1 MKTFIWNSNY
11 ETGVAKVDD
20 QHQCLVEIINE
31 YSHLLANNTTTETDI
46 ELTLNKLIEYTKFHF
61 KDEEQLMYSVGL
73 DTRHIAHHE
82 QLHRDIL
89 DEISTLLSDQ
99 VTDKLSI
106 ARYILDLIIHWL
118 VYHILGTDMNMA
130 KQMKAIQGGLS
141 ARDAYD
147 FEEKIKD
154 KSTEPLLEA
163 LNALFIQISER
174 NKDLIELNK
183 TLEAKVISR
192 TQQLSERNK
201 ELAILSLTDPLTN
214 MANRRHAMQQ
224 LTLLWEESTKN
235 NLPLSC
241 LMIDVDY
248 FKQINDTHGHDIGD
262 VVLIELA
269 KVFQHSI
276 RTDDIACRLG
286 GDEFFII
293 CPATELE
300 GGLLI
305 AELINEQVES
315 RSIDILDKQLSLSIS
330 IGVATKTTQMTSIE
344 DLMKAADDGVYA
356 AKSNG
361 RGCAKTIQ

>member
-1 MKTFIWNSNY
+1 MKTFIWNKNY
-11 ETGVAKVDD
+11 ETGVTIVDG
-20 QHQCLVEIINE
+20 QHKCLVDIINE
-31 YSHLLANNTTTETDI
+31 YSQLLANNTTTANDI
-46 ELTLNKLIEYTKFHF
+46 DLTLNKLIDYTKFHF

-73 DTRHIAHHE
+73 DIRHIKYHE
-82 QLHRDIL
+82 ELHRHIL
-89 DEISTLLSDQ
+89 DEISTLLSDN

-106 ARYILDLIIHWL
+106 ARCILDLVIHWL

-130 KQMKAIQGGLS
+130 KQIKRIQNGSS

-147 FEEKIKD
+147 LEEKLKD
-154 KSTEPLLEA
+154 KSTEPLLDA
-163 LNALFIQISER
+163 LNALFVQISER
-174 NKDLIELNK
+174 NKDLVELNK

-224 LTLLWEESTKN
+224 LTLLWAESEKH

-241 LMIDVDY
+241 LMIDIDY

-262 VVLIELA
+262 VVLVELS
-269 KVFQHSI
+269 KVFQHAI

-293 CPATELE
+293 CPSTDLN
-300 GGLLI
+300 GGLHI
-305 AELINEQVES
+305 AEIINNQVTS
-315 RSIDILDKQLSLSIS
+315 LTIDIPSGQLTLSNS
-330 IGVATKTTQMTSIE
+330 IGVASKTAQMKNME
-344 DLMKAADDGVYA
+344 DLIKSADEGVYS
-356 AKSNG
+356 AKLSG
-361 RGCAKTIQ
+361 RGCIKTIQ